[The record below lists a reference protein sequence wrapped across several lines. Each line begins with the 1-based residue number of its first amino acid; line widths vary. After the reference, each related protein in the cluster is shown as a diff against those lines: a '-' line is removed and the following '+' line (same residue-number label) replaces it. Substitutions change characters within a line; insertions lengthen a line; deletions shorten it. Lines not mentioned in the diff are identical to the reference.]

1 MVYIISFCVVV
12 IGLAMFAA
20 WYYKLFSKIQNTEQ
34 ITAKLTIFQ
43 KSVEAHKDG
52 IIILS
57 DAGEIVFF
65 NTAFQRLL
73 KLKPVFNKDDLVHA
87 KVFKLKSSEQIN
99 IETLV
104 SKFLYRK
111 NEESEFSISADLIID
126 NKETPVRIF
135 LSSFPVNN
143 KGKTVNYKIIDIG
156 DLTHDIVASQRKQKD
171 MVSNLPNQYK
181 MIEDMSILI
190 TRMQDQNRTFA
201 LILLS
206 LDNLSTIIA
215 AFGHV
220 KVETL
225 LNRLSEGLKQSA
237 KEMNCALYHVQSN
250 DFVMIASDVH
260 MADEII
266 KIVKAVEKNTN
277 AILDFT
283 NTHMRLTFSTGVS
296 FFPKCGSS
304 TEVLIDNTYKAIA
317 EAKKKGDGL
326 LVFARDVYSAK
337 STKHVLEILNEMHG
351 AIANNEFVLFY
362 QPIVDVQKDQITGAE
377 ALIRWRH
384 PSRGLIPPIEFIPIA
399 EKTGFI
405 IELGNFIIE
414 EAIRQQKRWETFRFN
429 PIQVSINLSLR
440 EIETADIVFYIADM
454 LKKYQINPSSIKFE
468 ITENLAMSNAEKA
481 KSEFLSLKN
490 LGVELSLD
498 DFGTG
503 YSSFAYLK
511 DFSLDTLKIDRIFI
525 LDLVRN
531 QDHQQIVK
539 AMISLGHNLDLT
551 VTAEGVEDKETY
563 ALLKE
568 YGCDFVQGYLI
579 AKPLPVFE
587 FQELIRNEK
596 SLVTGRL

>member
-12 IGLAMFAA
+12 ISLAIFAT
-20 WYYKLFSKIQNTEQ
+20 WYFKLFSKIKNLES
-34 ITAKLTIFQ
+34 ITAKLTVFQ
-43 KSVEAHKDG
+43 KSAEAHKDG

-73 KLKPVFNKDDLVHA
+73 KLKPAFNKDDLVHA

-111 NEESEFSISADLIID
+111 NEESEFSIGADLIID
-126 NKETPVRIF
+126 NNETPIRIF

-143 KGKTVNYKIIDIG
+143 KGKTVNYMIIDIG
-156 DLTHDIVASQRKQKD
+156 DLTHDLVASQRKQKN

-181 MIEDMSILI
+181 MIEDMGILI
-190 TRMQDQNRTFA
+190 ARMQDQNRTFA

-206 LDNLSTIIA
+206 LDNSSTLIA
-215 AFGHV
+215 TFGHL
-220 KVETL
+220 KAETL

-237 KEMNCALYHVQSN
+237 KEMNCTLYHVQSN
-250 DFVMIASDVH
+250 DFMMIASDVH

-277 AILDFT
+277 SILDFT
-283 NTHMRLTFSTGVS
+283 NTRMRLTFSTGVS

-304 TEVLIDNTYKAIA
+304 TDILIDNTYKAMT
-317 EAKKKGDGL
+317 EAKKKGDGF
-326 LVFARDVYSAK
+326 LVFARDLHSTKSAK
-337 STKHVLEILNEMHG
+337 HELEVFNEMHD

-362 QPIVDVQKDQITGAE
+362 QPIVDIQKDQITGAE

-384 PSRGLIPPIEFIPIA
+384 PVRGLIPPIEFIPIA

-405 IELGNFIIE
+405 IELGKFIIE
-414 EAIRQQKRWETFRFN
+414 EAIRQQKRWETFNFN

-440 EIETADIVFYIADM
+440 EIETADIVTYIADM
-454 LKKYQINPSSIKFE
+454 LKKYQINPSLAKFE

-481 KSEFLSLKN
+481 KSEFMSLKR

-525 LDLVRN
+525 SDLVRN
-531 QDHQQIVK
+531 KDHQQIVK
-539 AMISLGHNLDLT
+539 AMIMLGHNLDLT
-551 VTAEGVEDKETY
+551 VTAEGVEDKKTY
-563 ALLKE
+563 DLLKE

-596 SLVTGRL
+596 SFVTGR